1 MNDALSVWVEGALM
15 GALSTRK
22 GVWQFQYAPAW
33 LANERRFTLSPHFP
47 LREEA
52 FADTSEE
59 RPVQWFFDNLLP
71 EGGVRQALARYAG
84 LSERDSFGLLAR
96 FGEESA
102 GALTL
107 VPAGE
112 DFPEAGRYEPL
123 SVEGLRELLQTQPEI
138 PLIAAQGQL
147 KMSLAGA
154 QHKLGVRWDGETFW
168 LPMGVASSHILKPDN
183 ARPQHYPYCPA
194 NEHFCMSLA
203 RAVGLPAPETVL
215 LHLPEPVYIVARYD
229 RLADGER
236 VRRLHQIDLCQMLNK
251 WPGYKYEAEGGATF
265 RQAFESATATRQPA
279 VAKGRL
285 LRWLVFNYLV
295 GNSDAHAKNI
305 SFLVRSEGLVLAPF
319 YDLLC
324 VKVYGDDT
332 MAMTIG
338 EENRFG
344 WVTQAAWDALAEAID
359 VRRPF
364 LRRIRVE
371 LAKRLP
377 AAAKALLARPEFTAE
392 ERRFL
397 ERVVG
402 IVEEHAKFVLEKE

>member
-1 MNDALSVWVEGALM
+1 MPGL
-15 GALSTRK
+15 
-22 GVWQFQYAPAW
+22 
-33 LANERRFTLSPHFP
+33 
-47 LREEA
+47 
-52 FADTSEE
+52 
-59 RPVQWFFDNLLP
+59 PV
-71 EGGVRQALARYAG
+71 
-84 LSERDSFGLLAR
+84 
-96 FGEESA
+96 
-102 GALTL
+102 
-107 VPAGE
+107 
-112 DFPEAGRYEPL
+112 
-123 SVEGLRELLQTQPEI
+123 
-138 PLIAAQGQL
+138 
-147 KMSLAGA
+147 
-154 QHKLGVRWDGETFW
+154 
-168 LPMGVASSHILKPDN
+168 GVASSHILKPDN

-203 RAVGLPAPETVL
+203 RAVGLPAPETAL
-215 LHLPEPVYIVARYD
+215 LHLPEPVYIVTRYD

-265 RQAFESATATRQPA
+265 RQAFESATAARQPA

-305 SFLVRSEGLVLAPF
+305 SFLVRSEGLALAPF

-344 WVTQAAWDALAEAID
+344 WVTQAAWDAVAEAID
-359 VRRPF
+359 VRKPF

-371 LAKRLP
+371 LAKALP
-377 AAAKALLARPEFTAE
+377 EAAKALLARPEFTGE
-392 ERRFL
+392 ERQFL

-402 IVEEHAKFVLEKE
+402 IVEKHAKYHGSIEVDRHLRRRSFMSVSTAEIARRGFAPLSSSNSATGRDGCRVCDVASVKGRIRATLCRWEVTTTSSPCLTRPR